1 MAIKSDREYRNFK
14 AFELRAEPDAS
25 DKKRGGFVEGY
36 ASTFEEYDLFKY
48 KNYLGETEIW
58 REQIDR
64 DAFKDADMSDVVF
77 LRDHE
82 GQVYARTKNGLIELT
97 VDDTGLFTRTDLD
110 KTSAAREMY
119 EDIEVGNYTQM
130 SFAFRVK
137 DSKWETFRDE
147 NAAIVYKRTI
157 TAIEKIYDIS
167 AVAFPANPTTNI
179 SPATRE
185 AFDGAIES
193 IRAEGLEAERQ
204 AQEQA
209 RQKLEIIF
217 RLMEVTHD

>member
-1 MAIKSDREYRNFK
+1 MAIKSDREYRNFQ

-36 ASTFEEYDLFKY
+36 ASTFEPYDLFTY
-48 KNYLGETEIW
+48 INDLGETEIW
-58 REQIDR
+58 REQIER
-64 DAFKDADMSDVVF
+64 GAFANADMSDVVF

-97 VDDTGLFTRTDLD
+97 VDDGGLFTRTDLS
-110 KTSAAREMY
+110 KTSGAREMY
-119 EDIEVGNYTQM
+119 EDIEAGNYTQM

-137 DSKWETFRDE
+137 NSIWETFRED
-147 NAAIVYKRTI
+147 AAIVYKRTI
-157 TAIEKIYDIS
+157 TEIEKLYDIS

-179 SPATRE
+179 SPATRA

-193 IRAEGLEAERQ
+193 IRAEGLEAERRE
-204 AQEQA
+204 QEQA
-209 RQKLEIIF
+209 RAELEIKLK
-217 RLMEVTHD
+217 LMEVNHD

>member
-1 MAIKSDREYRNFK
+1 MRSEREYRNM
-14 AFELRAEPDAS
+14 ELRILEPTEEENY
-25 DKKRGGFVEGY
+25 KVEGY
-36 ASTFEEYDLFKY
+36 ASTFEPYDLFTFT
-48 KNYLGETEIW
+48 NELGETEIW
-58 REQIDR
+58 REQIER
-64 DAFKDADMSDVVF
+64 GAFENADMSDVVF

-119 EDIEVGNYTQM
+119 EDIEAGNYTQM

-137 DSKWETFRDE
+137 NSIWETFRED
-147 NAAIVYKRTI
+147 AAIVYKRTI
-157 TAIEKIYDIS
+157 TEIEKLYDIS

-179 SPATRE
+179 SPATRA

-193 IRAEGLEAERQ
+193 IRAEGLEAERRK
-204 AQEQA
+204 QEQA
-209 RQKLEIIF
+209 RAELEIKLK
-217 RLMEVTHD
+217 LMEVNHD